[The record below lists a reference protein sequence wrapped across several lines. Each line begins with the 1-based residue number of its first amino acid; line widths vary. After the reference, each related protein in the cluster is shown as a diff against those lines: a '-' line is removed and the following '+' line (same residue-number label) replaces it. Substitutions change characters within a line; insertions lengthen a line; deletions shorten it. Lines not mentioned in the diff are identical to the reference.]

1 MVLGEASTLDLVELW
16 EKDATLVG
24 LGEIICLYFFVFL
37 SSPICRS
44 SGNLVQIL
52 FINTYLDEIHR
63 RAAKPGDLATVV

>member
-24 LGEIICLYFFVFL
+24 LGDHLFIFL

-52 FINTYLDEIHR
+52 FINTYLDEIQR
-63 RAAKPGDLATVV
+63 IAAKPGDLATQVL